1 MKDKQSIERRN
12 LTEAQ
17 RRDLYYKLVIVRR
30 FFAGPEMRYGYPDVK
45 VRLSV
50 RRTFADQVYS
60 SLKQVQKVK
69 E

>member
-1 MKDKQSIERRN
+1 MRYKN

-45 VRLSV
+45 VRLKE
-50 RRTFADQVYS
+50 RRKFADEVYS

>member
-12 LTEAQ
+12 LTAAE
-17 RRDLYYKLVIVRR
+17 RKDLYYKLVIVRQ

-45 VRLSV
+45 VRLKE
-50 RRTFADQVYS
+50 RRKFADEVYS
-60 SLKQVQKVK
+60 SFKRLQKVK